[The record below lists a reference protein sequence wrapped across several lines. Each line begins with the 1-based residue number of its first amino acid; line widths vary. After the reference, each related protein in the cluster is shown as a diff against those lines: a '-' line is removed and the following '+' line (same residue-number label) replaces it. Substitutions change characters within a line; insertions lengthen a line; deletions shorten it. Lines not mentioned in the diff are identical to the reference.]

1 MHIESGQRAWKKSFK
16 IEGKLWAALT
26 ISNGLLDHALDD
38 SIFALRFWVIFA
50 RIFLGVSIIYADLI
64 LYRQPH
70 DNHLWIEQREISA
83 TAMDFNMFMRSS
95 VTKTVGVLCMAF
107 FLMGAVKLDGVQAQ
121 DFDFFYL
128 VQQVHFS
135 IQKKTTENLIKFLR
149 VSNLVIHKEVLTS
162 NQYHFL
168 FVCIDLTVARIL
180 LRYRS

>member
-1 MHIESGQRAWKKSFK
+1 
-16 IEGKLWAALT
+16 
-26 ISNGLLDHALDD
+26 
-38 SIFALRFWVIFA
+38 
-50 RIFLGVSIIYADLI
+50 
-64 LYRQPH
+64 
-70 DNHLWIEQREISA
+70 
-83 TAMDFNMFMRSS
+83 
-95 VTKTVGVLCMAF
+95 MAF
-107 FLMGAVKLDGVQAQ
+107 FFMGAVKLDGVQAQ

-162 NQYHFL
+162 NQDNFL